1 MTFFKRD
8 EPVSESRVQPISA
21 PVNRPAERGSRS
33 VAGYQFVEPVKKQ
46 VRPSADSQLD
56 RSPNGVLFKMKTGW
70 FDEDGYWCVWN
81 GKPGG
86 ASKVYRNCPRK
97 ISLMMAPDEKK
108 MLGKARNRSKKNG
121 RRE

>member
-8 EPVSESRVQPISA
+8 TPVPERTVQPIHA

-33 VAGYQFVEPVKKQ
+33 VAGYQFVESVKKQ
-46 VRPSADSQLD
+46 IRPKSGRELD

-86 ASKVYRNCPRK
+86 TSIVYRNCPRK
-97 ISLMMAPDEKK
+97 ISLMMSPDEKK
-108 MLGKARNRSKKNG
+108 MLGRARNKSKKNG